1 MKYFLKDITL
11 YGYHGLHDDEKVNGQ
26 YYTISI
32 SYDDLSLNK
41 LNGDVIKKDSI
52 ENYIN
57 YIDVFLLVKKVFH
70 NKRYNLIET
79 LASNIHKALIDTFD
93 VTEVEIKVTK
103 KLYSKYSSLNE
114 VSFTYKK

>member
-32 SYDDLSLNK
+32 TYDDLSLNK

-93 VTEVEIKVTK
+93 VAEVEIKVTN
-103 KLYSKYSSLNE
+103 KL
-114 VSFTYKK
+114 